1 MKTLIF
7 GTLFTL
13 SIAAFSP
20 VAYGHS
26 ATGKFP
32 HIDGGIAFPNSRIGT
47 VGRHSFNLAIPKQGN
62 VPSQLTI
69 KVPDGL
75 RVGKT
80 VTISD
85 QAGRKFETNVS
96 VNDNRVVIDFLQ
108 PVVLGTTLHIDLKNV
123 LVTGFSNGWA
133 YPLSGKFAG
142 FNADIPLGTVLIQ
155 NRQRT

>member
-20 VAYGHS
+20 VAYGHP

-32 HIDGGIAFPNSRIGT
+32 HIDGGIAFPNTRIGT
-47 VGRHSFNLAIPKQGN
+47 VGRHSFNLEIPQQGN

-69 KVPDGL
+69 EVPDGL

-80 VTISD
+80 ITVSN
-85 QAGRKFETNVS
+85 QAGQKVETNAS
-96 VNDNRVVIDFLQ
+96 VNGNKVVLDFPQ
-108 PVVLGTTLHIDLKNV
+108 PVVLGTTLRINLKNV

-142 FNADIPLGTVLIQ
+142 LNGDIPLGTVLIQ